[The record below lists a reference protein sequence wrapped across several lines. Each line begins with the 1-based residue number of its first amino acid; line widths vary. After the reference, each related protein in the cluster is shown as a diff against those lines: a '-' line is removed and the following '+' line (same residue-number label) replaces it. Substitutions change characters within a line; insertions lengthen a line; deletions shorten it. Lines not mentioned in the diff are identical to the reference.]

1 MKKIIFLMGCVFLLG
16 CGSSQEEYVGKIRFV
31 KDYKKGLDL
40 AYEAGKPVMLVFS
53 ATWCGACQAMIHD
66 IFSDDEVAEASK
78 GLVNVFLDVDKTDK
92 ETVKKYQIRY
102 VPSVFFLDYS
112 GEIIQTVG
120 NDRSSDDFIWKMKY
134 MASRHSYTE

>member
-1 MKKIIFLMGCVFLLG
+1 
-16 CGSSQEEYVGKIRFV
+16 
-31 KDYKKGLDL
+31 
-40 AYEAGKPVMLVFS
+40 MLVFS
-53 ATWCGACQAMIHD
+53 ATWCGACKAMIND
-66 IFSDDEVAEASK
+66 VFFDDEVAEASK